1 MSIPVDFQRASYS
14 YDFDPALIAQTP
26 AVPRDSSR
34 LLVFDR
40 KTRAIRH
47 EVFRGLDQFLRPG
60 DLLVVNTTRVMP
72 VRLFPRERTAARP
85 VELFLLRAR
94 SPRVWEALVKP
105 GRRIHPDSSLEW
117 DDGTVATVI
126 ERLPDGS
133 RVVEFSR
140 EVTPEWLEG
149 HGKTPLPPYI
159 RREASDEDRE
169 RYQTVYA
176 SAPGAV
182 AAPTAGL
189 HFTESLMERIAAA
202 GVRKAELVLH
212 VGIGTFRPVR
222 AEDIR
227 QHAMESEYYEVS
239 PDTLEQIR
247 STRASGGRIIAVG
260 TTTVRTLETLADTG
274 QIDARDTVAGWTRI
288 FIHPPYRFRMVDALI
303 TNFHLPEST
312 LIMLVSAFAGREQ
325 TLALY
330 AEAVR
335 LRYRFYSYGD
345 AMLIT

>member
-1 MSIPVDFQRASYS
+1 
-14 YDFDPALIAQTP
+14 
-26 AVPRDSSR
+26 
-34 LLVFDR
+34 
-40 KTRAIRH
+40 
-47 EVFRGLDQFLRPG
+47 
-60 DLLVVNTTRVMP
+60 
-72 VRLFPRERTAARP
+72 
-85 VELFLLRAR
+85 
-94 SPRVWEALVKP
+94 
-105 GRRIHPDSSLEW
+105 
-117 DDGTVATVI
+117 
-126 ERLPDGS
+126 
-133 RVVEFSR
+133 VVEFSR

-239 PDTLEQIR
+239 PDALEQIR

-260 TTTVRTLETLADTG
+260 TTTVRTLETLADAG

-288 FIHPPYRFRMVDALI
+288 FIHPPYRFRVVDALI

-312 LIMLVSAFAGREQ
+312 LIMLVSAFAGWHHIRHAYEVAKQ
-325 TLALY
+325 QH
-330 AEAVR
+330 
-335 LRYRFYSYGD
+335 YRFYSFGD
-345 AMLIT
+345 AMFIH